1 MRASLSLAPPGPE
14 VAGNNKGKQS
24 TPRDI
29 RNAKAFRDYTVEVTY
44 EAGIALTGTEVKSVR
59 AGKVQLAE
67 GFCRFTN
74 NELFLYGVHINEYAF
89 GTINNHIPRRER
101 KLLLKRSELRKLK
114 RAMEA
119 GGKAIVPLR
128 MYFKEALI
136 KVEIG
141 VCVGK
146 KLFDKRD
153 DLKKKAIMRDM
164 DRSMKG
170 DRYH

>member
-1 MRASLSLAPPGPE
+1 M
-14 VAGNNKGKQS
+14 AGSKKGKHS
-24 TPRDI
+24 TPSDI
-29 RNAKAFRDYTVEVTY
+29 RNAKAFRDYMVEEKY
-44 EAGIALTGTEVKSVR
+44 EAGIVLTGTEVKSVR
-59 AGKVQLAE
+59 AGKAQLAE

-74 NELFLYGVHINEYAF
+74 DELFIYGLHIDAYAF

-136 KVEIG
+136 KLEIG

-153 DLKKKAIMRDM
+153 DLKKKAVMRDIE
-164 DRSMKG
+164 RSMKD
-170 DRYH
+170 DRYT